1 MVALRWMNLL
11 WMGLFARIIFGE
23 KIWSR
28 GIWVAR
34 SAGIALAITGV
45 LVAAGLVSSLISS
58 TVYTTGSE
66 EGVGDDMK
74 TMMKDDNPINNNN
87 NNNNNMAMSDPSS
100 KDSMD
105 MPDDSIASVGA
116 SDEFNPIE
124 PDHNGRSG
132 DSMSNDNG
140 QNEIMDME

>member
-1 MVALRWMNLL
+1 MVALGWMNLL

-45 LVAAGLVSSLISS
+45 LVAAGLVPSLISS

-74 TMMKDDNPINNNN
+74 TMMKDENPSDDDD
-87 NNNNNMAMSDPSS
+87 NNNMAMSDPSS

-116 SDEFNPIE
+116 SDESNLIE

-132 DSMSNDNG
+132 ESMSNDNDNG
-140 QNEIMDME
+140 